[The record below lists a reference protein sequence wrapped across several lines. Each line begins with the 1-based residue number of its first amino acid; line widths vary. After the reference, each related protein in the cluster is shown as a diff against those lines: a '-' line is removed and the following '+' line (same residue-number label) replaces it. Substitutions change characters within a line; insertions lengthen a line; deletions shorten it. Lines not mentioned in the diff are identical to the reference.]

1 MTQPDVIT
9 LDFNR
14 LQDIVVPPA
23 VSYRPQTI
31 GWYAIGAI
39 LLLLIIWIGSR
50 IVAHRR
56 ATRYRRAA
64 LDELV
69 VIEQRLTGSDRSAA
83 LVDLDALVKRVA
95 LVAYSRQRVASL
107 SGAAWLS
114 FLDTTFHGTGFSAGE
129 GKALADLP
137 YQSARQRE
145 QLAADKAAA
154 LVALVRRWI
163 RGHRVPA

>member
-31 GWYAIGAI
+31 GWYVVGAI
-39 LLLLIIWIGSR
+39 LLLLVAWLGSR
-50 IVAHRR
+50 IIAHRR
-56 ATRYRRAA
+56 ATRYRRVA
-64 LDELV
+64 LEELV
-69 VIEQRLTGSDRSAA
+69 AIEQRLTEGERSTA
-83 LVDLDALVKRVA
+83 LVDLNALVKRVA
-95 LVAYSRQRVASL
+95 LVAYPRDRVASL

-114 FLDTTFHGTGFSAGE
+114 FLDATFHGTGFSAGD

-137 YQSARQRE
+137 YQSAGQRE
-145 QLAADKAAA
+145 QFAGDHARA